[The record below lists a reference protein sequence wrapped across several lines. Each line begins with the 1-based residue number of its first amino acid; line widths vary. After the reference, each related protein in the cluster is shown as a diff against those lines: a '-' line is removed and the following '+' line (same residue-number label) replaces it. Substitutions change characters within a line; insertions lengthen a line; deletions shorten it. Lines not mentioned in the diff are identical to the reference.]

1 MAWCISIHNV
11 NIDRIVV
18 SNKVLLGKKGF
29 KHFIGYEDDS
39 EKKYAFVYNAAKN
52 ECIQKKFWRT

>member
-52 ECIQKKFWRT
+52 ECI